1 MPENLTNKRCRIIQ
15 DWPDEDKENDLT
27 GHLLNPRWR
36 KDVEQTDQEGPSK
49 PVVASAQGMPTAS
62 TAATSH
68 MPPPSDGGQGSSGQ
82 QGSQE
87 PLSRRAFS
95 ATRRQVDM

>member
-15 DWPDEDKENDLT
+15 DWSDEDKENDLT